1 MRVINM
7 QDTAALY
14 GFLTVGT
21 MMAITPGPNM
31 LYVISRSMA
40 QGRRAGLISLGG
52 VLIGYLFYMLGAA
65 FGVTAFFQT
74 LPYAARVLGAG
85 GAAYLAYLGWHAIRP
100 GGQSPLQIRGQLP
113 LEGPGK
119 LFVMGASTSLL
130 NPKLAMIFLTLL
142 PQFIDHQRGD
152 VLQQS
157 LLLGSLLIT
166 VFALVNGSMALFSGR
181 IAHFLA
187 SRPAWLLVQRLLMGG
202 TLLALSAEMAV
213 QAWR

>member
-1 MRVINM
+1 
-7 QDTAALY
+7 
-14 GFLTVGT
+14 
-21 MMAITPGPNM
+21 
-31 LYVISRSMA
+31 
-40 QGRRAGLISLGG
+40 
-52 VLIGYLFYMLGAA
+52 
-65 FGVTAFFQT
+65 
-74 LPYAARVLGAG
+74 
-85 GAAYLAYLGWHAIRP
+85 
-100 GGQSPLQIRGQLP
+100 LQIRGQLP
-113 LEGPGK
+113 QEGPGK

-202 TLLALSAEMAV
+202 RCLLSVRKWPCKPGADSTPRHAIMKLRTTPGRAWVEYARLRPVPASLMARAPRGCLPSAAEMVVACNQAV
-213 QAWR
+213 SACSVDVHFMGGSGG